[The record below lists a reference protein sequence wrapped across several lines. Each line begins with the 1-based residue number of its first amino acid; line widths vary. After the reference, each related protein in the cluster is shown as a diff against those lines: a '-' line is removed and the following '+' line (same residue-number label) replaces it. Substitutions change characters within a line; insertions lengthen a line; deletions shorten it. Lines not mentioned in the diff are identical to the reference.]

1 MPPKKKR
8 AARSQPEGPSA
19 AAKKAAGSGLGR
31 ASAEAKEAT
40 QPMATAREAGANECN
55 GDADVVDE
63 EPVAVVAS
71 KDTGSGGPVKKIGG
85 RKLGMRLTQITQC
98 VRLNLIATMHEVPSP
113 DLAKELELPFPKDLT
128 PIDYL
133 VGTSCSSP
141 ADTKTFWSA
150 EVVGRLMVSRC
161 REDSRAMKYIQQGP
175 DWKTKWDIEKVSA
188 PHWWPPYISA

>member
-1 MPPKKKR
+1 M
-8 AARSQPEGPSA
+8 AR
-19 AAKKAAGSGLGR
+19 
-31 ASAEAKEAT
+31 
-40 QPMATAREAGANECN
+40 AREAGANECN

-85 RKLGMRLTQITQC
+85 RKPGMKLTQITQC

-113 DLAKELELPFPKDLT
+113 DLARELPFPSDQT

-133 VGTSCSSP
+133 VGGCSSNL
-141 ADTKTFWSA
+141 DKKTFWSA

-161 REDSRAMKYIQQGP
+161 RGDSRAMKYIRQGP